1 MRKNIF
7 IGSVA
12 MCAVLALLVGPLCA
26 QEKPIKL
33 GVMFVSSG
41 PMGGYGKHGFQAVQL
56 AVDEINAIGR
66 NSWPKTDGPDGGFK
80 DAAPRGC

>member
-1 MRKNIF
+1 MVKKNIL

-12 MCAVLALLVGPLCA
+12 ICAVLALLVGPVLA

-41 PMGGYGKHGFQAVQL
+41 PMGGYGKHGFQAVSL
-56 AVDEINAIGR
+56 
-66 NSWPKTDGPDGGFK
+66 P
-80 DAAPRGC
+80 